1 MFFATFPGKLGKN
14 RPNGGSLKISKKQ
27 LLITYFPSVKKSVP
41 GWGSKRSSARARFLA
56 KATFRRPVFLEDGFL
71 RSYGRDDTPISL
83 VLDTQGIYYDARKAS
98 DLEEMI
104 VAPKNKEEK
113 ERASRVID
121 LWRASSA
128 SKYNHLPEPLE
139 LPQKPYVLVMDQ
151 VCGDKSIKAGLANQR
166 SFSRMLDEALVQH
179 PNSTIAVK
187 VHPDVSTGR
196 KSGHYDLEKLSR
208 MDRVEI
214 LDDSVHPVQLIIG
227 AEAIYTVSS
236 QTGFEGLIHGVPVTT
251 FGMPFYAGW
260 GLTRDMADTLDH
272 RVGDAMT
279 RRSRG
284 ADLESLVHGALIQYP
299 SYVNPETLEAI
310 PPELAIDLVA
320 RHRRRFEAR
329 TGTIHA
335 VGFSLWKRPILRK
348 FLLPAEVVFRET
360 MKGIPEDSTVA
371 LWGAHGVEHMPP
383 GCKVIRIED
392 GFIRSK
398 GLGVELV
405 APSSWVLDDLGIYFD
420 SRRPSRLE
428 YILQTHEFSAQRM
441 QEARAL
447 RKTIVK
453 TGVTKY
459 NLPGKGW
466 VRPDAQ
472 THVIL
477 ITGQVESDA
486 SIRFGSPKLKTNL
499 ELVKAVRVGHPEA
512 YLIYKPHPD
521 VAKGYRSK
529 GGTEAKI
536 PQFCDEVVDGGDILD
551 LFAKVDEVHT
561 MTSLAGFEAL
571 IRGIPVTCYG
581 QPFYSGW
588 GLTKDV
594 VPCERRIR
602 RRSIDELISAALVE
616 YPDYMSRE
624 GDRTISAATAIQEIL
639 SQKPRLSRVIPFR
652 RTFVKWVALR
662 AEKRREA
669 TRK

>member
-1 MFFATFPGKLGKN
+1 
-14 RPNGGSLKISKKQ
+14 LKISKKQ